1 MKKTIIKLLD
11 NLTDDQLKLVFIF
24 VERLSRA

>member
-11 NLTDDQLKLVFIF
+11 NLTDNQLKLVFIF
-24 VERLSRA
+24 VEKLSRA

>member
-24 VERLSRA
+24 VERLSRV

>member
-11 NLTDDQLKLVFIF
+11 NLTEDQLKLVFIF

>member
-11 NLTDDQLKLVFIF
+11 NLTDDHLKLVFIF
-24 VERLSRA
+24 VEKLSRA